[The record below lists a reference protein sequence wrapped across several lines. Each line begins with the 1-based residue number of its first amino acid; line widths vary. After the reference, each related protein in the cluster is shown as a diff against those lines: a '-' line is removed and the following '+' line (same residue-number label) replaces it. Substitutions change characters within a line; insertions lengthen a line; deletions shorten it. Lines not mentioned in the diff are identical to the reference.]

1 MRKKT
6 RSILHELNSMIVEK
20 DRHHVLESRATNVIE
35 SAINLINEMHK
46 HYDETVAGDLERR
59 LLNSIKHLQGVFY
72 YNLNTTRLKMVK
84 FLNLNT
90 STLPC
95 HL

>member
-20 DRHHVLESRATNVIE
+20 DRQHVLESRATNVIE

-46 HYDETVAGDLERR
+46 HYDVAVAGDLERR
-59 LLNSIKHLQGVFY
+59 LLNSIRSQDK
-72 YNLNTTRLKMVK
+72 NK
-84 FLNLNT
+84 FIRGIRKVNESNA
-90 STLPC
+90 SKRV
-95 HL
+95 

>member
-20 DRHHVLESRATNVIE
+20 DRQHVLESRATNVIE

-59 LLNSIKHLQGVFY
+59 LLISIKHQDK
-72 YNLNTTRLKMVK
+72 TK
-84 FLNLNT
+84 FVRGIRKVNESNA
-90 STLPC
+90 SKRI
-95 HL
+95 

>member
-1 MRKKT
+1 MRKQT

-20 DRHHVLESRATNVIE
+20 DRQHVLESRATNVIE

-59 LLNSIKHLQGVFY
+59 LLNSIKHQDK
-72 YNLNTTRLKMVK
+72 NK
-84 FLNLNT
+84 FVRGIRKVNESNA
-90 STLPC
+90 SKRI
-95 HL
+95 

>member
-1 MRKKT
+1 MRKQT

-20 DRHHVLESRATNVIE
+20 DRQHVLESRATNVIE

-59 LLNSIKHLQGVFY
+59 LLNSIKHQDK
-72 YNLNTTRLKMVK
+72 NK
-84 FLNLNT
+84 FVRGIRRVNESNA
-90 STLPC
+90 SKRV
-95 HL
+95 

>member
-20 DRHHVLESRATNVIE
+20 DRQHVLESRATNVIE

-46 HYDETVAGDLERR
+46 HYDDSVAGDLERR
-59 LLNSIKHLQGVFY
+59 LLNSIKHQDK
-72 YNLNTTRLKMVK
+72 TK
-84 FLNLNT
+84 FVRGIRKVNESNA
-90 STLPC
+90 S
-95 HL
+95 

>member
-20 DRHHVLESRATNVIE
+20 DRQHVLESRATNVIE

-46 HYDETVAGDLERR
+46 HYDETVADDLERR
-59 LLNSIKHLQGVFY
+59 LLNSIKHQDK
-72 YNLNTTRLKMVK
+72 TK
-84 FLNLNT
+84 FVRGIRKVNESNA
-90 STLPC
+90 SKRI
-95 HL
+95 

>member
-20 DRHHVLESRATNVIE
+20 DRQHVLESRATNVIE

-46 HYDETVAGDLERR
+46 HYDDSVAGDLERR
-59 LLNSIKHLQGVFY
+59 LLNSIKHQDK
-72 YNLNTTRLKMVK
+72 TK
-84 FLNLNT
+84 FVRGIRKVNESNA
-90 STLPC
+90 SKRI
-95 HL
+95 

>member
-20 DRHHVLESRATNVIE
+20 DRQHVLESRATNVIE

-59 LLNSIKHLQGVFY
+59 LLNSIKHQDK
-72 YNLNTTRLKMVK
+72 TK
-84 FLNLNT
+84 FVRGIRKVNESNA
-90 STLPC
+90 SKRI
-95 HL
+95 

>member
-1 MRKKT
+1 MRKQT

-20 DRHHVLESRATNVIE
+20 DRQHVLESRATNVIE

-59 LLNSIKHLQGVFY
+59 LLNSIKHQDK
-72 YNLNTTRLKMVK
+72 TK
-84 FLNLNT
+84 FVRGIRRVNESNA
-90 STLPC
+90 SKRV
-95 HL
+95 

>member
-20 DRHHVLESRATNVIE
+20 DRQHVLESRATNVIE

-46 HYDETVAGDLERR
+46 HYDEPVAGDLERR
-59 LLNSIKHLQGVFY
+59 LLNSIKHQDK
-72 YNLNTTRLKMVK
+72 TK
-84 FLNLNT
+84 FVRGIRKVNENNA
-90 STLPC
+90 SKRI
-95 HL
+95 